1 MCDKKDIFD
10 KIMSLRVFAPIYPF
24 YKKHKEVL
32 MYLFFGALTT
42 VISIVT
48 FSLFFEI
55 LKINELISNVI
66 SWIVAVL
73 FAFVTNRIWVFEKG
87 KNEGIILQGI
97 KFYGGRVATLLIEEI
112 ILLVFVTLLSF
123 NAMVVKITAQVIV
136 IVLNYVI
143 SKAFIFKK

>member
-87 KNEGIILQGI
+87 KNEGIIFQGI

-112 ILLVFVTLLSF
+112 ILLVFVT
-123 NAMVVKITAQVIV
+123 
-136 IVLNYVI
+136 
-143 SKAFIFKK
+143 

>member
-24 YKKHKEVL
+24 YKNHKEVL
-32 MYLFFGALTT
+32 MYLFFGTLTT

-48 FSLFFEI
+48 FSLFFEL

-87 KNEGIILQGI
+87 KNEGIIFQGI

-123 NAMVVKITAQVIV
+123 NAMIVKITAQVIV

>member
-24 YKKHKEVL
+24 YKNHKEVL

-123 NAMVVKITAQVIV
+123 NAMIVKITAQVIV